1 MQWAHRRDGGD
12 QALSLGLNKLE
23 LSTVEERNVKM
34 KIPQGKSENV
44 RRRVVGAQLAGRLLV
59 KTYLKINMRASIQ

>member
-23 LSTVEERNVKM
+23 LSPVEKLNVKM
-34 KIPQGKSENV
+34 KIPQGESENV
-44 RRRVVGAQLAGRLLV
+44 RRRRRSAGRLLG

>member
-12 QALSLGLNKLE
+12 QALPLGLNKLE

-34 KIPQGKSENV
+34 KIPQGESENV
-44 RRRVVGAQLAGRLLV
+44 RRRGRSAGRLLV